1 MAFNFSPCL
10 SFRIQLR
17 KRLFVKWK
25 AWKVHYFNKRASNS
39 LALYRCATAMEVTA
53 KCSADHLENVG
64 VLIDTAMSYR
74 GQRPKECLTVVLMVS
89 IFSLFYLT
97 ICKEF
102 KYVTFLVNMPYMPAG
117 FRICFPIYEMV
128 NH

>member
-1 MAFNFSPCL
+1 
-10 SFRIQLR
+10 
-17 KRLFVKWK
+17 
-25 AWKVHYFNKRASNS
+25 
-39 LALYRCATAMEVTA
+39 MEVTA

-74 GQRPKECLTVVLMVS
+74 GQRPKEYLTVVLMVS

-97 ICKEF
+97 ICKEY

-117 FRICFPIYEMV
+117 FRICFSI
-128 NH
+128 